1 MSSRITDAVIEA
13 MQHCRLKAYFLLR
26 GEEGIQSS
34 YEKLLVEQRANLQPK
49 AIEKIRYEYRD
60 TEVATDLAL
69 SPDNLRK
76 GTPFILTA
84 RLENDSHSVLFD
96 GLRKIDSSSTLG
108 DFRYEPVMFCP
119 ARRVRASDRQQL
131 AARAVLLGR
140 VQGALPGGGVVYLGH
155 NSARTGIRFG
165 PALTLAENLLRDA
178 QRLQRADTPPKLLLN
193 DHCRVCAF
201 RDRCRNQAIR
211 EDNLSL
217 LRGIGEKNIK
227 RYARNGVLTLTQ
239 LAHTFRPR
247 RQGKRAEVPP
257 KLRNH
262 ALHALA
268 IRDQTIYVLGAPK
281 LPSSSVRIY
290 LDIEAEPEEG
300 LTYLIGLI
308 VDDGEGVERH
318 SLWADDRKGETKIFS
333 EFLDIVARYD
343 APSLYC
349 YGNYER
355 AFIARMRHQARRK
368 RPIDAV
374 LATLTNVLTIV
385 YPHFYFPTYSNG
397 LKEVA
402 GCLGCHWSETDA
414 SGIESVV
421 WRKNWEKP
429 AIYRA
434 HRYFKWVN

>member
-1 MSSRITDAVIEA
+1 MASRAAKGWEMSSRITDAVIEA

-26 GEEGIQSS
+26 GEKGIQSS

-49 AIEKIRYEYRD
+49 TIEKIRYEYRD
-60 TEVATDLAL
+60 TEVATDLDL
-69 SPDNLRK
+69 SLDNLRK
-76 GTPFILTA
+76 GTPFILIA

-96 GLRKIDSSSTLG
+96 GLRKIDGSSTLG

-131 AARAVLLGR
+131 AARAVLLAR

-155 NSARTGIRFG
+155 NSARTGIQFG

-178 QRLQRADTPPKLLLN
+178 QRLQRAETPPKLLLN
-193 DHCRVCAF
+193 DHCRICAF

-217 LRGIGEKNIK
+217 LRGIGKKTIK
-227 RYARNGVLTLTQ
+227 RCARNGVLTLTQ

-247 RQGKRAEVPP
+247 RHGKRAEVPP

-308 VDDGEGVERH
+308 VDDGERVERH
-318 SLWADDRKGETKIFS
+318 SLWADDRKGESKIFS

-343 APSLYC
+343 SP
-349 YGNYER
+349 
-355 AFIARMRHQARRK
+355 
-368 RPIDAV
+368 
-374 LATLTNVLTIV
+374 
-385 YPHFYFPTYSNG
+385 
-397 LKEVA
+397 
-402 GCLGCHWSETDA
+402 
-414 SGIESVV
+414 
-421 WRKNWEKP
+421 KP
-429 AIYRA
+429 LLLREL
-434 HRYFKWVN
+434 